1 MEIHSSWQTQLELK
15 TRKIKKKESKWTKQN
30 MENKRNKS
38 VVVKELN
45 HAWIQ
50 TQEALM
56 QMRGRKRNSG
66 ATRKHSCKCASGFSM
81 QSNQQKT
88 KTTPSYPQRPSIN
101 QPQSLSTALPMTKTT
116 FSTNQKNTNKKEFCS
131 KKPVGFTPNSVVIC

>member
-66 ATRKHSCKCASGFSM
+66 ATG
-81 QSNQQKT
+81 
-88 KTTPSYPQRPSIN
+88 SIHAN
-101 QPQSLSTALPMTKTT
+101 VPLDSACRA
-116 FSTNQKNTNKKEFCS
+116 TNKKQRQHN
-131 KKPVGFTPNSVVIC
+131 KPGGRRLSPKLEG

>member
-88 KTTPSYPQRPSIN
+88 KTTQQARWQKIKPKAGGVKSQKSQQKCRMSSS
-101 QPQSLSTALPMTKTT
+101 QPWA
-116 FSTNQKNTNKKEFCS
+116 F
-131 KKPVGFTPNSVVIC
+131 